1 MRIAIWSHLRKLKN
15 IKLIFIIWKNFFFFN
30 LLLKKNFYQKYFLFF
45 LKDYDNYKIIE
56 IFELD
61 QNCISIDPINAFP
74 LHFFITESEYYNF
87 SSNELN

>member
-1 MRIAIWSHLRKLKN
+1 M
-15 IKLIFIIWKNFFFFN
+15 FFFFFFLFYN
-30 LLLKKNFYQKYFLFF
+30 ILQLLFFVFFFF

-74 LHFFITESEYYNF
+74 LHFFITESEYDTIFQAMN
-87 SSNELN
+87 